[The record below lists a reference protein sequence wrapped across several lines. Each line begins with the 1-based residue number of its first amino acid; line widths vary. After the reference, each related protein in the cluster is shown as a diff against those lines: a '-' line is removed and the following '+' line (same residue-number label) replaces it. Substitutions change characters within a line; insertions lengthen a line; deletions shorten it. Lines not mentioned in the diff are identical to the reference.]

1 MNGDPNSI
9 GLPYMVV
16 TVDDV
21 TGTVAAVLDQYGKRH
36 DIRVDVRRGKGSIP
50 RPGEVWLVDRT
61 LGYWTFAASMVAD
74 PPAVTGTTT
83 DPVVKSLVAA
93 LAAAGLITDE
103 TT

>member
-1 MNGDPNSI
+1 MSTPDFL

-21 TGTVAAVLDQYGKRH
+21 TGNVAAVLDQYGKRH
-36 DIRVDVRRGKGSIP
+36 DVRADVRRGNGPWP

-61 LGYWTFAASMVAD
+61 LGHWTFAASIVTD

-83 DPVVKSLVAA
+83 DPVVQSLVAA
-93 LAAAGLITDE
+93 LAEMGLILDQ